1 MENILIF
8 GPPGAGKGTQAK
20 IISEYFKIKH
30 LSTGDILRLK
40 VEQKDELGM
49 QVKNILSSGNLVS
62 DEILNKIVAEKLVS
76 QNIKG
81 FILDGYPRTIEQS
94 NFFNNFL
101 LDNKS
106 NLDCV
111 ISLELDFDILKDR
124 ILKRSTEENR
134 EDDNINVIKTRY
146 DAYLNS
152 TKKVSD
158 WYKINFPNI
167 FFNIDGNQNVTDITS
182 KIIKILEK

>member
-1 MENILIF
+1 MKNILIF

-30 LSTGDILRLK
+30 LSTGDILRSK
-40 VEQKDELGM
+40 VEQKDELGIK
-49 QVKNILSSGNLVS
+49 VKSILSSGKLVS
-62 DEILNKIVAEKLVS
+62 DEILNKIVAEKLIS

-94 NFFNNFL
+94 NFLNNFMI
-101 LDNKS
+101 DNNS
-106 NLDCV
+106 ILDC
-111 ISLELDFDILKDR
+111 IITLELEFDVLKNR
-124 ILKRSTEENR
+124 ILKRSKEENR

-146 DAYLNS
+146 EAYINS

-158 WYKINFPNI
+158 WYKQNFPDI
-167 FFNIDGNQNVTDITS
+167 FFNIDGNENVTDITS
-182 KIIKILEK
+182 KIINIIEK